1 MKALRR
7 LGKKFKKGFKKLFSS
22 KIGRIIG
29 TIGLS
34 MAMGAAARALIGAVA
49 APTATTAI
57 TETAAGVAASD
68 IAAEQVATSILKK
81 PLIETITKETL
92 AKPVIEELA
101 KPALKELTAI
111 PFTQAGSNVEVAS
124 NAFNIIDAQTA
135 AGTNVTNIQ
144 PSITKAVENVI
155 ENTPQFQADYGIG
168 TEYYQRNIPSDFFE
182 TTVPYTEAVP
192 STMTTP
198 SVGETIE
205 LYDPVQGRLEAG
217 IDPKTLAEKL
227 SATGDFTGA
236 VPPSQEPSLLE
247 QDTFVKAHADTYRE
261 PAPKR
266 GPQGGPLEEQT
277 WAEGFKEQFGKGD
290 IAADV
295 IKGTVTGSL
304 MAMVEGEP
312 DEPFY
317 SKGVAPLPTTEPP
330 QAAYMT
336 AIEPYYLANMN
347 KTIMP
352 AFPEL
357 QKENLYG
364 TGTLQNL
371 QAFALPSLIGL
382 PLIGTGMQDIVSR
395 VG

>member
-57 TETAAGVAASD
+57 TETAAGIAASD

-227 SATGDFTGA
+227 SKTGEFTGA
-236 VPPSQEPSLLE
+236 VLPSQPIVEPSLLE
-247 QDTFVKAHADTYRE
+247 PTILEEIQVTATKR
-261 PAPKR
+261 PAPPK
-266 GPQGGPLEEQT
+266 EQT
-277 WAEGFKEQFGKGD
+277 WAEGFKEQFGQGD

-295 IKGTVTGSL
+295 IKGTVAGSL

-317 SKGVAPLPTTEPP
+317 SKGVAPAPTMEAP

-347 KTIMP
+347 KTTMP

-382 PLIGTGMQDIVSR
+382 PLIGTGMQDIFSR